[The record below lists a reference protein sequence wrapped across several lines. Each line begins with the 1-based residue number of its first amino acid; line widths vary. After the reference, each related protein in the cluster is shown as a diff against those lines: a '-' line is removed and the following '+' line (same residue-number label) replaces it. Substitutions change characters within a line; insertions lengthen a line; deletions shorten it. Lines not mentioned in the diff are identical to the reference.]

1 LVDVVSAAAESDATM
16 TRDRAPRPLVL
27 AYHAVSSTW
36 QTPLAVP
43 EATLRAQLEHL
54 RDQGYVGLRLSD
66 AERHRRNGT
75 LPSRSLVVTFDDGY
89 ASTLRAAPIL
99 ASLGFPGTV
108 FLVTNFV
115 DTGSPLSWP
124 GMSELWRDKAA
135 EELHVMS
142 WDHAAELKTAGW
154 EVGSHTKSHPLLTQ
168 VDDDRLRRELE
179 ESREE
184 IERRLGSCT
193 SVAYPFGVADERVAA
208 AAAAAGYEVGCML
221 TFAHF
226 VDEPFRRPRIGLTTK
241 DARLRLAIQVS
252 GFGQAIRR
260 SVIARTA
267 RRLRPR
273 RPWLSHSGLP
283 G

>member
-1 LVDVVSAAAESDATM
+1 VQE
-16 TRDRAPRPLVL
+16 
-27 AYHAVSSTW
+27 
-36 QTPLAVP
+36 
-43 EATLRAQLEHL
+43 
-54 RDQGYVGLRLSD
+54 LSD
-66 AERHRRNGT
+66 ADT
-75 LPSRSLVVTFDDGY
+75 L
-89 ASTLRAAPIL
+89 L
-99 ASLGFPGTV
+99 ATDL
-108 FLVTNFV
+108 
-115 DTGSPLSWP
+115 
-124 GMSELWRDKAA
+124 
-135 EELHVMS
+135 
-142 WDHAAELKTAGW
+142 
-154 EVGSHTKSHPLLTQ
+154 
-168 VDDDRLRRELE
+168 
-179 ESREE
+179 
-184 IERRLGSCT
+184 LGSLLSET
-193 SVAYPFGVADERVAA
+193 TGTGVRKAQFVAYPFGVADERVAA